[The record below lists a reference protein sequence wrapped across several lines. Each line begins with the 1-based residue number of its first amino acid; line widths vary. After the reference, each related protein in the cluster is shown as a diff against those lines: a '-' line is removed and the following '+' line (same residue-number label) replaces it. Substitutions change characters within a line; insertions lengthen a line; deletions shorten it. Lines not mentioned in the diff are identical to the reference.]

1 MIDIG
6 LAGAFL
12 GGVLTLLSPCSVM
25 LLPAFFAYAFGS
37 PRRLLGRTSVFL
49 LGLLATLVP
58 LGILAGLVGRF
69 VTENRSLL
77 VAVAATVIILLG
89 LLQLSGLPIPG
100 ITRTSGNEST
110 SPVAVFLLGAVYGVA
125 GVCAG
130 PILGS
135 VLTVAAL
142 GGNSA
147 YGAVLMSL
155 YALGMAAP
163 LFLLALL
170 WNAWGGR
177 VRGLVR
183 PRELRIG
190 KWRNSWTMVVAGALS
205 VGIGILLLV
214 TDGTTSLGGVLT
226 IGQQYE
232 AETWALGATS
242 AIPDVVMLLVAV
254 LLLAVLALVFAL
266 RKRQTAS
273 VAREETRR

>member
-69 VTENRSLL
+69 VTENRTLL
-77 VAVAATVIILLG
+77 VAVAATVIIVLG
-89 LLQLSGLPIPG
+89 ILQLTGIPIPG
-100 ITRTSGNEST
+100 ITRTSHGEST
-110 SPVAVFLLGAVYGVA
+110 SPLAVFFLGAVYGVA
-125 GVCAG
+125 GACAG

-147 YGAVLMSL
+147 YGALLMSL

-163 LFLLALL
+163 LFVLALL
-170 WNAWGGR
+170 WNAGGGR
-177 VRGLVR
+177 VRALVR

-205 VGIGILLLV
+205 VGIGVLLLV

-242 AIPDVVMLLVAV
+242 AIPDLVMLLVAL
-254 LLLAVLALVFAL
+254 LLLAFVALIVAL
-266 RKRQTAS
+266 RKNQGQRT
-273 VAREETRR
+273 AREETRR